1 MQLTK
6 LIYLENF
13 TLLNTQAKVVGVL
26 EQEGRVVVILD
37 QTVFYPQGGG
47 QPFDQGHIS
56 SDDALFFVED
66 VRFIDG
72 LVYHYGHFDHGKFT
86 DGQTVSCEVDP
97 IRRGLHSRLH
107 SAGHVIDMVLKR
119 LEINWVPGK
128 GYHFPQGPYVEYIGE
143 LGEVDREELKLKI
156 ENVCNDIISEDVKTK
171 LEFISPVQAEDR
183 GFEVPG
189 NIVES
194 GKPIRIVF
202 YGDFGIL
209 CGGTHVSHL
218 SEIGEM
224 TIRKIKPEGKNIRV
238 GYDVK

>member
-1 MQLTK
+1 MQTTK
-6 LIYLENF
+6 LLYLENF
-13 TLLNTQAKVVGVL
+13 SQLNTQAKVVGL
-26 EQEGRVVVILD
+26 SELDGRISVILD

-56 SDDALFFVED
+56 SDDALFFAED

-72 LVYHYGHFDHGKFT
+72 LVHHYGHFDHGKFI

-107 SAGHVIDMVLKR
+107 SAGHVIDMALKR

-143 LGEVDREELKLKI
+143 LGESNRDELKENI
-156 ENVCNDIISEDVKTK
+156 EKVCNEIISEDLQTK

-224 TIRKIKPEGKNIRV
+224 TIRKIKPEGQNIRV
-238 GYDVK
+238 GYDIK